1 MMPKEKKFLTDSQKN
16 VINLRYKLAQY
27 LIVGSEPPASLL
39 VELKMAELLV
49 KLESIDTIRVNVK
62 V

>member
-1 MMPKEKKFLTDSQKN
+1 MPKEKKSLTDPQKN
-16 VINLRYKLAQY
+16 VTNLRYKLAQY

-49 KLESIDTIRVNVK
+49 KLESIDTIRVK
-62 V
+62 VA